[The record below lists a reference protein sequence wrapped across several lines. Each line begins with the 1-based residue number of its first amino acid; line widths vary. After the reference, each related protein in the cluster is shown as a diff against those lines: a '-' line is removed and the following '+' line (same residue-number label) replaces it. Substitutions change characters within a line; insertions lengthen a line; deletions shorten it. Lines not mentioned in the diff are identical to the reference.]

1 MSPRS
6 WPSRFALWAAV
17 FALLLKGAV
26 PMLAATAAQ
35 LQGVPV
41 AEVCPVYGVSL
52 ASAHGAPHAEAAN
65 GGHTDGEHAHHQH
78 AHHSHHHH
86 DPAAGTGH
94 EDHKGHELA
103 SHGDHCA
110 LTALASLAGPD
121 EVDWAIAP
129 AVHVVASIEVH
140 RTEPVPDACA
150 LWVARLK
157 HGPPVTA

>member
-1 MSPRS
+1 MSSRS

-26 PMLAATAAQ
+26 PMFAAAAAH

-52 ASAHGAPHAEAAN
+52 ASAHQPH
-65 GGHTDGEHAHHQH
+65 GSHDEHAHHHH
-78 AHHSHHHH
+78 AHDHRQ
-86 DPAAGTGH
+86 G

-103 SHGDHCA
+103 AHGDHCA

-121 EVDWAIAP
+121 DVEWAVAP
-129 AVHVVASIEVH
+129 AMHAVSAIPLHAADS
-140 RTEPVPDACA
+140 VPDACA
-150 LWVARLK
+150 RWVARLK
-157 HGPPVTA
+157 HGPPTIA